1 MKWYLHAFIPD
12 VCHFVYQWQCNL
24 FVGSDNELVF
34 HAKLLLKK
42 RKKEKKYIKILKK
55 WKPNETKLW
64 RHNASTTVVVM
75 MMPRLFV
82 CALFFVLFPIDCCV
96 FIKNRKKLLAI
107 AMFHVNAHNF
117 VSSKL
122 KCYWSSFGN
131 AWLSDLL
138 VPSVRICYK
147 CVFQVVC
154 SFRWWVL
161 LSAFQLYHFAC
172 SFILCDSQQ
181 TFAELT
187 VCCRF

>member
-1 MKWYLHAFIPD
+1 
-12 VCHFVYQWQCNL
+12 
-24 FVGSDNELVF
+24 
-34 HAKLLLKK
+34 
-42 RKKEKKYIKILKK
+42 
-55 WKPNETKLW
+55 
-64 RHNASTTVVVM
+64 
-75 MMPRLFV
+75 MPRLFV

-117 VSSKL
+117 GSSKL
-122 KCYWSSFGN
+122 KCYCSSFGN

-172 SFILCDSQQ
+172 RVLFYVTVSKHLLNWLFAVAFNGENRSYVMVVFMQTGIVCMDSRVSV
-181 TFAELT
+181 LT
-187 VCCRF
+187 QLS

>member
-1 MKWYLHAFIPD
+1 
-12 VCHFVYQWQCNL
+12 
-24 FVGSDNELVF
+24 
-34 HAKLLLKK
+34 
-42 RKKEKKYIKILKK
+42 
-55 WKPNETKLW
+55 
-64 RHNASTTVVVM
+64 M

-117 VSSKL
+117 GSSKL

-147 CVFQVVC
+147 LYFKLCAVLGGGCCCLPSSCIILHAEFYFMWQSANICWIDC
-154 SFRWWVL
+154 SLSLLMVRTDRMWWWYL
-161 LSAFQLYHFAC
+161 CKLELYAWTAGCQF
-172 SFILCDSQQ
+172 
-181 TFAELT
+181 
-187 VCCRF
+187 